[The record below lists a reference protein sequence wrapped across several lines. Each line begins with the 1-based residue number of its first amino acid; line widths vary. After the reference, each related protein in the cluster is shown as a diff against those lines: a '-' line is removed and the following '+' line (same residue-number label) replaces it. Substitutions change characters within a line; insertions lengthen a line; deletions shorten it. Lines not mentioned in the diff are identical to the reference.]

1 MLGSDTKFRINL
13 KEGVF
18 ELEGNESF
26 VDKHLEKFE
35 EIFKVAI
42 QEVIIN
48 NKDNLLNYTPTP
60 STPSVGNVPIRLE
73 NFSSQESETSS
84 PKRKGFQNSEIS
96 DVVQRELQLSGRPT
110 RHTISKNSINIP
122 LLPVDLKEN
131 DEKIGLR
138 DFYAEKR
145 PTNHYEKTTLFVFY
159 LTKYNKLTEIK
170 YGEILSCYEEINEKK
185 PSIIDIV
192 KNSIRYKG
200 WLEPGIEKLSTRLT
214 ISGENYIKFDLPK
227 I

>member
-1 MLGSDTKFRINL
+1 LPSDTKFRINL

-42 QEVIIN
+42 EEVIIN
-48 NKDNLLNYTPTP
+48 NKDNVLNYTPTP
-60 STPSVGNVPIRLE
+60 STTSVGNVPIRLE

-84 PKRKGFQNSEIS
+84 SKPKDFQNSEIS
-96 DVVQRELQLSGRPT
+96 DVVQRELHISGRPT
-110 RHTISKNSINIP
+110 RHSVSKNSINIP
-122 LLPVDLKEN
+122 PLPVDLKEN

-138 DFYAEKR
+138 DFYAEKK

-159 LTKYNKLTEIK
+159 ITKYNKQQEIK

-200 WLEPGIEKLSTRLT
+200 WLEPGTEKLSTRLT
-214 ISGENYIKFDLPK
+214 ISGENFIKFDLPK
-227 I
+227 T

>member
-1 MLGSDTKFRINL
+1 MASDTKFRINL

-42 QEVIIN
+42 KEVIIN
-48 NKDNLLNYTPTP
+48 NKENVLNYTTTP
-60 STPSVGNVPIRLE
+60 SNSTVDNVPISLE
-73 NFSSQESETSS
+73 SFSSQESGTHSS
-84 PKRKGFQNSEIS
+84 RHKDFQNSEIG
-96 DVVQRELQLSGRPT
+96 DVQREFPTSGKST
-110 RHTISKNSINIP
+110 RHSIPKISINIP
-122 LLPVDLKEN
+122 PLPVDLKQN
-131 DEKIGLR
+131 LEKIGLR

-145 PTNHYEKTTLFVFY
+145 PANHYEKTTLFVFY
-159 LTKYNKLTEIK
+159 LTKYNKQQEIK

-214 ISGENYIKFDLPK
+214 ISGENFIKFDLPK
-227 I
+227 K

>member
-1 MLGSDTKFRINL
+1 LASDTKFRINL
-13 KEGVF
+13 KEGLF

-42 QEVIIN
+42 KEVIIN
-48 NKDNLLNYTPTP
+48 NKDNLLNYTTTTP
-60 STPSVGNVPIRLE
+60 SNSTVDNAPIPLE
-73 NFSSQESETSS
+73 NYSSQEGRNHSS
-84 PKRKGFQNSEIS
+84 KRKTFQNSEIS
-96 DVVQRELQLSGRPT
+96 DVQTELPLSSKSS
-110 RHTISKNSINIP
+110 RHSIPKISINIP
-122 LLPVDLKEN
+122 PLPVDLKQN

-138 DFYAEKR
+138 EFYAEKK

-159 LTKYNKLTEIK
+159 LTKYNKHQEIK
-170 YGEILSCYEEINEKK
+170 FGEILSCYEEINEKK

-214 ISGENYIKFDLPK
+214 ISGENFIKFDLPK
-227 I
+227 T

>member
-84 PKRKGFQNSEIS
+84 SKRKGFQNSEIS
-96 DVVQRELQLSGRPT
+96 DVVQRELQLSGRPA

-138 DFYAEKR
+138 DFYAEKK
-145 PTNHYEKTTLFVFY
+145 PANHYEKTTLFVFY
-159 LTKYNKLTEIK
+159 LTKYNKQQEIK

-214 ISGENYIKFDLPK
+214 ISGENFIKFDLPK
-227 I
+227 V

>member
-1 MLGSDTKFRINL
+1 MASDTKFRINL

-18 ELEGNESF
+18 ELEGNETF

-42 QEVIIN
+42 KEVIIN
-48 NKDNLLNYTPTP
+48 NKDNVLNYTTAP
-60 STPSVGNVPIRLE
+60 SNTQVNNVPIPLE
-73 NFSSQESETSS
+73 NFSSQESGTHSA
-84 PKRKGFQNSEIS
+84 KRKHFQNSVIS
-96 DVVQRELQLSGRPT
+96 DLQRELPLSGKPT
-110 RHTISKNSINIP
+110 KHSIPKISINIP
-122 LLPVDLKEN
+122 PLPVDLKEN
-131 DEKIGLR
+131 NEKIGLR
-138 DFYAEKR
+138 DFYAEKK
-145 PTNHYEKTTLFVFY
+145 PANHYEKTTLFVFY

-214 ISGENYIKFDLPK
+214 ISGENFIKFDLPK

>member
-1 MLGSDTKFRINL
+1 MPSDTKFRINL
-13 KEGVF
+13 KDGVF

-42 QEVIIN
+42 KEVIIN
-48 NKDNLLNYTPTP
+48 NKDNMLNYTPTP
-60 STPSVGNVPIRLE
+60 SNRTVENVPIPLE
-73 NFSSQESETSS
+73 NFSSQESETNSS
-84 PKRKGFQNSEIS
+84 KRKDFQNSEIS
-96 DVVQRELQLSGRPT
+96 EVVQRELQLSSRPA
-110 RHTISKNSINIP
+110 RHSISKNSINIP

-131 DEKIGLR
+131 NEKVGLR
-138 DFYAEKR
+138 DFYAEKK
-145 PTNHYEKTTLFVFY
+145 PTNHYEKTTLFIFY
-159 LTKYNKLTEIK
+159 LTKYNKQQEIK

-214 ISGENYIKFDLPK
+214 ISGENFIKFDLPK
-227 I
+227 R

>member
-1 MLGSDTKFRINL
+1 MASDTKFRINL

-42 QEVIIN
+42 KEVIIN
-48 NKDNLLNYTPTP
+48 NKDNMLNYTNTP
-60 STPSVGNVPIRLE
+60 SSATVDNVPIPLE
-73 NFSSQESETSS
+73 NFSSQESRTHSS
-84 PKRKGFQNSEIS
+84 KRKDFQNSEIK
-96 DVVQRELQLSGRPT
+96 DVQREFPLSGKPT
-110 RHTISKNSINIP
+110 KHSIQKISINIP
-122 LLPVDLKEN
+122 LLPVDLKQN
-131 DEKIGLR
+131 HEKIGLR
-138 DFYAEKR
+138 DFYAEKK

-159 LTKYNKLTEIK
+159 LTKYNKQQEIK
-170 YGEILSCYEEINEKK
+170 YGEILTCYEEINEKK

-214 ISGENYIKFDLPK
+214 ISGENFIKFDLPK
-227 I
+227 N

>member
-1 MLGSDTKFRINL
+1 MASDTKFRINL

-42 QEVIIN
+42 KEVIIN
-48 NKDNLLNYTPTP
+48 NKDNVLNYTNTP
-60 STPSVGNVPIRLE
+60 SSSNVGNVPIPLE
-73 NFSSQESETSS
+73 NFSSQESKTLSS
-84 PKRKGFQNSEIS
+84 KRKDFQSSNIN
-96 DVVQRELQLSGRPT
+96 DVQRDIPISGKSMK
-110 RHTISKNSINIP
+110 HTIPKISINIP
-122 LLPVDLKEN
+122 LLPVDLKQN
-131 DEKIGLR
+131 HEKIGLR
-138 DFYAEKR
+138 DFYLEKK

-159 LTKYNKLTEIK
+159 LTKYNKQQEIK

-214 ISGENYIKFDLPK
+214 ISGENFIKFDLPK
-227 I
+227 T

>member
-1 MLGSDTKFRINL
+1 LASDTKFRINL
-13 KEGVF
+13 KEGLF

-42 QEVIIN
+42 KEVIIN
-48 NKDNLLNYTPTP
+48 NKDNLLNYTTTP
-60 STPSVGNVPIRLE
+60 SNSTVDNAPIPLE
-73 NFSSQESETSS
+73 NYSSQEEEKHSS
-84 PKRKGFQNSEIS
+84 KRKTFQNSEIG
-96 DVVQRELQLSGRPT
+96 DVQTELPLSSKSS
-110 RHTISKNSINIP
+110 RHSIPKISINIP
-122 LLPVDLKEN
+122 PLPVDLKQN

-138 DFYAEKR
+138 EFYAEKK

-159 LTKYNKLTEIK
+159 LTKYNKHQEIK
-170 YGEILSCYEEINEKK
+170 FGEILSCYEEINEKK

-214 ISGENYIKFDLPK
+214 ISGENFIKFDLPK
-227 I
+227 T